1 MARAVRG
8 EMNRLGKPSASILG
22 GRRVV
27 GLDPSTPN
35 GGPGTEGGEGMPAA
49 LPKIA
54 EKADDLEA
62 EQHRRLATDR

>member
-1 MARAVRG
+1 
-8 EMNRLGKPSASILG
+8 
-22 GRRVV
+22 V
-27 GLDPSTPN
+27 GLDLTAPN
-35 GGPGTEGGEGMPAA
+35 GRPATDGGEAATTA